1 MIGEEKE
8 NILILMEVF
17 FVLLPLGTNKI
28 ISNSLQ
34 KPGCLFCSSVFKQI
48 YLVIC
53 TDKLPHV

>member
-34 KPGCLFCSSVFKQI
+34 KPVVYFVQVCSNKFI
-48 YLVIC
+48 L
-53 TDKLPHV
+53 